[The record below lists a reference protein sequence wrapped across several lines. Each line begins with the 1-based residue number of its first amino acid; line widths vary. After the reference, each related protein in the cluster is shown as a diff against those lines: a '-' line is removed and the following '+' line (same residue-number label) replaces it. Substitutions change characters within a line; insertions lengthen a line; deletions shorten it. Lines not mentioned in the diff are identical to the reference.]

1 MCPNYLGLPPGY
13 SNICFHFGLI
23 GISIHSTDVGWCH
36 FFPRC
41 WIRQRWAGGWGGWHL
56 CVCSACRGGTW
67 RGLRYT
73 EVSDDFQKSF
83 SKSHTIPG
91 EFGIQLD
98 WEDVSGVRV
107 PPSPQWKQREW
118 KDMCVY
124 EHTYTPSRHD
134 LSRLSSFTHVT
145 LSTLNARHLW
155 STLRTCRSCFR
166 IHFRRHDFIG
176 SLP

>member
-41 WIRQRWAGGWGGWHL
+41 WIRQCWAGGRGGWHL

-73 EVSDDFQKSF
+73 EVPDDFQKSF

-91 EFGIQLD
+91 ESGIQLD
-98 WEDVSGVRV
+98 WEDMCLGWGFRRLPSGSRGNGKICVYMNTHICHHTMICHVSLLSLTLLSLLWMPVLSGVHLEPAV
-107 PPSPQWKQREW
+107 HASGPISE
-118 KDMCVY
+118 D
-124 EHTYTPSRHD
+124 T
-134 LSRLSSFTHVT
+134 T
-145 LSTLNARHLW
+145 L
-155 STLRTCRSCFR
+155 
-166 IHFRRHDFIG
+166 
-176 SLP
+176 

>member
-1 MCPNYLGLPPGY
+1 M
-13 SNICFHFGLI
+13 
-23 GISIHSTDVGWCH
+23 
-36 FFPRC
+36 
-41 WIRQRWAGGWGGWHL
+41 
-56 CVCSACRGGTW
+56 CSACRGGTW

-73 EVSDDFQKSF
+73 EVPDDFQKSF

-91 EFGIQLD
+91 EFGDPAGLRRH
-98 WEDVSGVRV
+98 VSGVRV

-124 EHTYTPSRHD
+124 EHTYMPSHHD

-145 LSTLNARHLW
+145 LSTLNARPLW
-155 STLRTCRSCFR
+155 STLRTCRSRFR
-166 IHFRRHDFIG
+166 THFRRHDFIG